1 MENYKIIAVGLI
13 LVVMVTNISVIYS
26 NEVDNLELAES
37 APGFQQGFGGYV
49 RQRML
54 ASRKSGL
61 RLCLQERR
69 MRKLTPICSELLC
82 SVGMQSYC
90 NYVVMPYTVWRQV
103 DQCHRQKTF
112 FHLNYFSAIF
122 VDSFILYNVKF
133 RKNNFPKINFLTT
146 LCIND
151 NRLNLTNYHNLT
163 CTKHLNCK
171 NKIDQFYWKKWLLN
185 LINDN
190 SH

>member
-69 MRKLTPICSELLC
+69 MRKTD
-82 SVGMQSYC
+82 
-90 NYVVMPYTVWRQV
+90 PYLFRITLFSGNAIVLQLRG
-103 DQCHRQKTF
+103 HAIYRLKT
-112 FHLNYFSAIF
+112 S
-122 VDSFILYNVKF
+122 
-133 RKNNFPKINFLTT
+133 
-146 LCIND
+146 
-151 NRLNLTNYHNLT
+151 
-163 CTKHLNCK
+163 
-171 NKIDQFYWKKWLLN
+171 
-185 LINDN
+185 
-190 SH
+190 